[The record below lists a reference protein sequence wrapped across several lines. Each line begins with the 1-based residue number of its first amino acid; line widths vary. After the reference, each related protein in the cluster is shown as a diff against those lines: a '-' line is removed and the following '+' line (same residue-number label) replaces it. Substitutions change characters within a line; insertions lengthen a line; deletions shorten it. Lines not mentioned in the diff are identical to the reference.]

1 MKQKG
6 ILHKTNFGKAPE
18 KSPFN
23 TGYVNYRQKPLKNP
37 LLKKEILENLN
48 LSNHNLFLNRE
59 LSWMQ
64 FNFRVLEE
72 AAREDNPLLERLKFL
87 TISESNLNEFF
98 MVRVAGLKQVVASS
112 VNEPLFDGLTPR
124 ESLKEISLT
133 AHKMVQVQYELL
145 EKILKELQS
154 AGLDVITSYKELT
167 KDDRVFVADFFE
179 KEVFR
184 ILTPLAVDPAHPFP
198 HITNAR
204 LNQAIILQ
212 SRTSK
217 SEFIYAF
224 VEVPNV
230 LPRFLE
236 IPLNSANG
244 KIQKRLLPLE
254 EILKLHAED
263 LFQGSI
269 VKSMHGFTITRN
281 SELSID
287 EVASENILSTIDEE
301 LKNRKWGEAVRLNY
315 RKGMPKDIKEFI
327 RTQLELEEEE
337 IYERPGLL
345 NLQDLM
351 EIYRKTKDLAEHR
364 DIPFIPRNSFPSKK
378 PEDIFAHLKE
388 KDILLH
394 HPYDSF
400 QTVVDLVT
408 YASKDPR
415 VLAIKQ
421 TLYRTS
427 GDSPIVRAL
436 IEAAENG
443 KQVTVL
449 VELKARFDEENNI
462 VWARRMEEHGIHV
475 VYGLLG
481 LKLHGKA
488 LQIIRKEDDGVHSYV
503 HLSSGN
509 YNPITARSYTDL
521 SFITSDIDINNDIT
535 KLFHALTGYSSVP
548 KFKKV
553 SVSPINFRKTLSDM
567 IEKETAN
574 AEKGLPAK
582 IRIKI
587 NALVDPEM
595 ILHLYRA
602 SMAGVKIE
610 LSVRG
615 SCCLRPGIPGLSE
628 NIRVE
633 SIVGRYLE
641 HSRIYYFENSGKPRL
656 YIASADIMTRNL
668 NGRVEIFF
676 PVTDTN
682 LVKRITG
689 ILDAVFRDNHNARML
704 NSDGTYERIKPD
716 SESSRFS
723 SQRFFREEAMK
734 EFQEK
739 ERILADEKRKVFLP
753 LTNPDRAK
761 NSKPGEIKTEKKD

>member
-6 ILHKTNFGKAPE
+6 ILHKTSFGAAPE

-23 TGYVNYRQKPLKNP
+23 TGVSNFRQQPIKNP
-37 LLKKEILENLN
+37 LSAKELSEKLNLEN
-48 LSNHNLFLNRE
+48 HALFFNRE
-59 LSWMQ
+59 LSWLQ

-112 VNEPLFDGLTPR
+112 VNVPLYDGLSPIETLR
-124 ESLKEISLT
+124 EISLT
-133 AHKMVQVQYELL
+133 AHKMVKFQYELL
-145 EKILKELQS
+145 ERIFRDLDE
-154 AGLDVITSYKELT
+154 AGLEVITDFNTLSRSDRSY
-167 KDDRVFVADFFE
+167 VADFFE

-198 HITNAR
+198 HITNGR
-204 LNQAIILQ
+204 LNQAITLQ
-212 SRTSK
+212 PRSGK
-217 SEFIYAF
+217 GENIYAF

-236 IPLNSANG
+236 IPPKKMG
-244 KIQKRLLPLE
+244 DGRDKKRLIPLE

-263 LFQGSI
+263 LFQGTT

-287 EVASENILSTIDEE
+287 EVASENLLSTIDEE
-301 LKNRKWGEAVRLNY
+301 LKNRKWGEAVRLNF
-315 RKGMPKDIKEFI
+315 REGIPEDIKEFL
-327 RTQLELEEEE
+327 RTKLELDEDE

-351 EIYRKTKDLAEHR
+351 EIYRQTKDLTEYR
-364 DIPFIPRNSFPSKK
+364 DKPFIPRNAFPSKK
-378 PEDIFAHLKE
+378 PEDLFAHLKQ

-400 QTVVDLVT
+400 QTVVDLVS
-408 YASKDPR
+408 YSAKDPK

-427 GDSPIVRAL
+427 GDSPIVQAL

-475 VYGLLG
+475 VYGLMG
-481 LKLHGKA
+481 LKLHGKSM
-488 LQIIRKEDDGVHSYV
+488 QIIRREDDGVRSYV
-503 HLSSGN
+503 HLSTGN
-509 YNPITARSYTDL
+509 YNPVTARSYTDL
-521 SFITSDIDINNDIT
+521 SFITSNVSINNDIT

-553 SVSPINFRKTLSDM
+553 SVAPINFRKTLASL
-567 IEKETAN
+567 IEKEIEN
-574 AEKGLPAK
+574 AQKGMDAR

-595 ILHLYRA
+595 ILLFYRA

-615 SCCLRPGIPGLSE
+615 SCCLRPGIKGLSE

-641 HSRIYYFENSGKPRL
+641 HSRIYYFENGGKPKIYL
-656 YIASADIMTRNL
+656 ASADIMTRNL

-676 PVTDTN
+676 PVSDQD
-682 LVKRITG
+682 LVKRLIA
-689 ILDAVFRDNHNARML
+689 ILDAVFRDNHNARRL
-704 NSDGTYERIKPD
+704 KSDGTYERIQPVN
-716 SESSRFS
+716 EESRFS
-723 SQRFFREEAMK
+723 SQRFFREEVMK
-734 EFQEK
+734 QFMDKEK
-739 ERILADEKRKVFLP
+739 AIADEKRKVFIP
-753 LTNPDRAK
+753 LMNPDR
-761 NSKPGEIKTEKKD
+761 EKTAVQSSESEEKK